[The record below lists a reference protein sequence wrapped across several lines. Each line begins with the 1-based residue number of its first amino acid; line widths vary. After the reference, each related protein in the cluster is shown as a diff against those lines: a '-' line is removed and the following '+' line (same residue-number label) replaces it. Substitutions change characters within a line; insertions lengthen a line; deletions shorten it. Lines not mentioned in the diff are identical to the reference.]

1 VFLVATWR
9 SFVATWRFSSRP
21 GVSSSRT
28 GVSKEEWVSPSKSVA
43 PGRLL
48 TQVAGERQTGAL
60 VVGGHPGGT
69 VYLIE
74 GRVTY
79 AESASAPG
87 VGELL
92 TASGR
97 LAGRTWRAALDA
109 GTSRAQVGELLVTQ
123 GHLTQGELELC
134 VLGAIYDAGYFALSP
149 AAAPVEFLDG
159 AVHWLGPVVRVDA
172 AAVNRE
178 SRRRSRLLNEIFP
191 DSRVDVAPVI
201 PVPRAPVERVTLT
214 APQWELLV
222 SADGQ
227 RTPAD
232 LAQLLG
238 RAGYATIQELRRLA
252 ALGLIEPPAGR
263 EHKTE
268 TPDFVRLPRAHG
280 TSAAVHR
287 PVVKLDEGP
296 LVPVV
301 SVAARSSSASRPGGS
316 AAPTSGSSRPDGS
329 SNGFSGAGA
338 APNGRATDVVG
349 ARPSSGVATTGV
361 ATTGIAAT
369 GAATTG
375 MAATGAAATDAAT
388 SGVTTNGH
396 AAGLATAGPAAG
408 LVTAGPITGGELP
421 PAPDNGNT
429 NGSMYR
435 PPRLARRKPGAKLPK
450 DLPDAGPPIHPG
462 TDEVLLKRIRT
473 ALRALR

>member
-1 VFLVATWR
+1 
-9 SFVATWRFSSRP
+9 
-21 GVSSSRT
+21 
-28 GVSKEEWVSPSKSVA
+28 VSPSKTVA

-48 TQVAGERQTGAL
+48 TQAAGERQTGAL
-60 VVGGHPGGT
+60 VVSGHPGGT

-74 GRVTY
+74 GHVTH
-79 AESASAPG
+79 AESPAAPG

-97 LAGRTWRAALDA
+97 LAGRTWQAALDA

-134 VLGAIYDAGYFALSP
+134 VLGTIYDAAYFALAP
-149 AAAPVEFLDG
+149 ASAQVEFLDG
-159 AVHWLGPVVRVDA
+159 AMHWLGQVIRVDA

-178 SRRRSRLLNEIFP
+178 ARRRGRLLDEIFP
-191 DSRVDVAPVI
+191 DARVDVAPVI
-201 PVPRAPVERVTLT
+201 PVPRPPVERVTLT
-214 APQWELLV
+214 ALQWELLV

-263 EHKTE
+263 EHTSD
-268 TPDFVRLPRAHG
+268 TPEFVRLPRVHG
-280 TSAAVHR
+280 TAVDVHR
-287 PVVKLDEGP
+287 PVVKLDDGP

-301 SVAARSSSASRPGGS
+301 MGTAAARPF
-316 AAPTSGSSRPDGS
+316 AAGMPPA
-329 SNGFSGAGA
+329 GFSPG
-338 APNGRATDVVG
+338 T
-349 ARPSSGVATTGV
+349 
-361 ATTGIAAT
+361 
-369 GAATTG
+369 
-375 MAATGAAATDAAT
+375 
-388 SGVTTNGH
+388 
-396 AAGLATAGPAAG
+396 
-408 LVTAGPITGGELP
+408 GELP
-421 PAPDNGNT
+421 QAPPAGDISNA
-429 NGSMYR
+429 NGSVYR

-450 DLPDAGPPIHPG
+450 DLATEAPPIHTG